1 MPKALIIVFTLFV
14 WDSGQVLDSIVRYS
28 IKIDYYLWE
37 SLGLPW
43 VFFVTQFASLALL
56 VAALTVLWE
65 PRPFGLKI
73 CLFQS
78 AWMAVYGI
86 ISTTLIFRDIPGVRE
101 VYMLGREVRGLSVR
115 PEAADLIFT
124 TNGIWSTLIFSVVFA
139 LIIAFIVWQQR
150 LWFIGAEDV
159 TS

>member
-1 MPKALIIVFTLFV
+1 MPKSLIFVLVIFV

-37 SLGLPW
+37 SLGLSW
-43 VFFVTQFASLALL
+43 VFFVIQFASLSLL

-65 PRPFGLKI
+65 PRPYGLKI
-73 CLFQS
+73 CLVQ
-78 AWMAVYGI
+78 AGWMAVYGI
-86 ISTTLIFRDIPGVRE
+86 ISAALIFKDIPGVRE
-101 VYMLGREVRGLSVR
+101 VYMLGREIRGLSVR

-124 TNGIWSTLIFSVVFA
+124 QSGILGTLIFSLTFA
-139 LIIAFIVWQQR
+139 LLIVLIIWR
-150 LWFIGAEDV
+150 NRWWFIATENT